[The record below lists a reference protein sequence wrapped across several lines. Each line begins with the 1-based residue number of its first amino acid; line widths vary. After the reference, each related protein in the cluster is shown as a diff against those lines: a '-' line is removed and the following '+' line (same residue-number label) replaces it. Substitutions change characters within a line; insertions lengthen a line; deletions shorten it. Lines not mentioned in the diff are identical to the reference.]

1 MTITVE
7 DISSGAIVRISGEV
21 DLSVS
26 PEIKEKILE
35 QIDISDPKF
44 VFCIAGGSNS
54 DGGFK
59 IFSQRPDGSDQMTL
73 NANNAKSGW

>member
-1 MTITVE
+1 MEEYLKITMKTKKCVKNR
-7 DISSGAIVRISGEV
+7 RITRTSCDSASRGV
-21 DLSVS
+21 LLCAS
-26 PEIKEKILE
+26 
-35 QIDISDPKF
+35 F